1 MDAPTT
7 GPAHA
12 DASSDP
18 PDAAAIIPTS
28 KQQENPRHEEE
39 TPTKSAGAEQQSSLF
54 SKAIQWSQSQ
64 LQSTGRSGSRPRRQL
79 PSRSSSSGSASPHR
93 ITPSTTPPPPPTL
106 AIYSTDDDNE
116 VRYHS
121 QHTIFRFD
129 DRGHYSHRRLP
140 AYSHDTTTAAFGF
153 FTQPDINAAMSLL
166 IAVAK
171 AAQFTDAFLT
181 GLLVP
186 LIPTILET
194 RAGVHHKHVQFWTSI
209 LISTY
214 SGAFAALS
222 SSVPYLT
229 RQGPLLWVLLFGGL
243 GLAAGSFVLLQFHS
257 NLFFLILS
265 RALHGIA
272 GVAIARASAS
282 LVSVVVL
289 ACSEDEDED
298 ENDETAAVDVLTWMT
313 PAFIQSFA
321 ISIGPVSAGLLHG
334 FFGGQAAVFT
344 LAYVVIALTIVCGV
358 LVAIVTPPGRCPRTR
373 GERHEAE
380 GLLASQ
386 EDGQNYGTLSSRGGY
401 SSREVSPGHVS
412 RRSTR
417 RPSLA
422 ASEVTTTQEGGA
434 LGLHPS
440 VLRLIVPMGG
450 YIALSLIGSSLQS
463 VLPIFVQRTFDW
475 PMAASGFVF
484 VPLSAPAA
492 LVGLL
497 TNPLTNRYS
506 QASRLLTAF
515 GFIAAAPAFTCL
527 GGLTQNKMTVQTA
540 LLATLGWISV
550 ALGLCGEPLVKEIID
565 AVAGGEDIMG
575 MGGLS
580 TGAAKAESLPVL
592 ANAWGSFAGPL
603 LVATVIGVSG
613 WRGLT
618 ATLSWVCGC
627 AGLTALFFLGGLLTD
642 ADFESAGSSSADSSD
657 EESAPLLQDKGGDP
671 SDRSPYSYQ
680 DPHTSQNGGL
690 GKLQNGIL
698 HAPPKTEQ
706 SNMTSGSSSSSA
718 TRARRRQFSIDSFSV
733 ATTTQQSTLPPGES
747 FLSDGSS
754 SSQVRFQALLETDVP
769 VPERLKH
776 PERLALM
783 KQVPHMPETDPLL
796 AAGKRYVTD
805 LSEQSN
811 PKGKRQVVVFDEDE
825 APPELLRTRPHHVVA
840 VRIDGSP
847 EIVSTADPKL
857 HDHAMNITEETIDD
871 DTAEQEL
878 PGGSRRYVV
887 VLLNEGETGLEATG

>member
-1 MDAPTT
+1 M
-7 GPAHA
+7 
-12 DASSDP
+12 
-18 PDAAAIIPTS
+18 
-28 KQQENPRHEEE
+28 
-39 TPTKSAGAEQQSSLF
+39 
-54 SKAIQWSQSQ
+54 
-64 LQSTGRSGSRPRRQL
+64 SG
-79 PSRSSSSGSASPHR
+79 
-93 ITPSTTPPPPPTL
+93 
-106 AIYSTDDDNE
+106 
-116 VRYHS
+116 
-121 QHTIFRFD
+121 
-129 DRGHYSHRRLP
+129 
-140 AYSHDTTTAAFGF
+140 
-153 FTQPDINAAMSLL
+153 
-166 IAVAK
+166 
-171 AAQFTDAFLT
+171 
-181 GLLVP
+181 
-186 LIPTILET
+186 
-194 RAGVHHKHVQFWTSI
+194 
-209 LISTY
+209 
-214 SGAFAALS
+214 
-222 SSVPYLT
+222 
-229 RQGPLLWVLLFGGL
+229 
-243 GLAAGSFVLLQFHS
+243 
-257 NLFFLILS
+257 
-265 RALHGIA
+265 
-272 GVAIARASAS
+272 
-282 LVSVVVL
+282 VVL
-289 ACSEDEDED
+289 ACSEEDEED
-298 ENDETAAVDVLTWMT
+298 EAEDDGTTAVDVLTWMT

-334 FFGGQAAVFT
+334 FFGGQAAVFM
-344 LAYVVIALTIVCGV
+344 LAYAVIALTMVFGG
-358 LVAIVTPPGRCPRTR
+358 LVAVVTPAGRYPRIR
-373 GERHEAE
+373 GDQHEAE

-412 RRSTR
+412 RQSTR
-417 RPSLA
+417 RHSLA
-422 ASEVTTTQEGGA
+422 ASEVDVLQEPGA
-434 LGLHPS
+434 VGLHPS
-440 VLRLIVPMGG
+440 VIRLIVPMGG
-450 YIALSLIGSSLQS
+450 YIALSLIGSALQS

-497 TNPLTNRYS
+497 TTPLTNRYS

-515 GFIAAAPAFTCL
+515 GFITAAPAFTCL

-565 AVAGGEDIMG
+565 AVAGGDDIMG

-603 LVATVIGVSG
+603 LVATVMGVSG
-613 WRGLT
+613 WKGLT

-642 ADFESAGSSSADSSD
+642 ADFEGAGPSSTDSSD
-657 EESAPLLQDKGGDP
+657 EESGPLLQDKSDP

-747 FLSDGSS
+747 FLSDKSSS

-811 PKGKRQVVVFDEDE
+811 PKSKRQVVVFDEDE
-825 APPELLRTRPHHVVA
+825 APPELLQRRPYHIVT
-840 VRIDGSP
+840 IKTDGSP
-847 EIVSTADPKL
+847 EILSNVTDDATKL
-857 HDHAMNITEETIDD
+857 HDHAMNITEETTDD
-871 DTAEQEL
+871 HTAEQEL
-878 PGGSRRYVV
+878 PEGSRRYVV
-887 VLLNEGETGLEATG
+887 VLLDEGETGLEATD

>member
-1 MDAPTT
+1 
-7 GPAHA
+7 
-12 DASSDP
+12 
-18 PDAAAIIPTS
+18 
-28 KQQENPRHEEE
+28 
-39 TPTKSAGAEQQSSLF
+39 
-54 SKAIQWSQSQ
+54 
-64 LQSTGRSGSRPRRQL
+64 
-79 PSRSSSSGSASPHR
+79 
-93 ITPSTTPPPPPTL
+93 
-106 AIYSTDDDNE
+106 
-116 VRYHS
+116 
-121 QHTIFRFD
+121 
-129 DRGHYSHRRLP
+129 
-140 AYSHDTTTAAFGF
+140 
-153 FTQPDINAAMSLL
+153 MSLL

-214 SGAFAALS
+214 GGAFAALS

-265 RALHGIA
+265 RALHGVA

-282 LVSVVVL
+282 LVSGVVL
-289 ACSEDEDED
+289 ACSEEDQEDEGGD
-298 ENDETAAVDVLTWMT
+298 DGTTAVDVLTWMT

-321 ISIGPVSAGLLHG
+321 IAIGPVSAGLLHG

-344 LAYVVIALTIVCGV
+344 VAYAVIALTMVFGG
-358 LVAIVTPPGRCPRTR
+358 LVAVVTPAGRYPRTR
-373 GERHEAE
+373 GDQHEAE

-417 RPSLA
+417 RHSLA
-422 ASEVTTTQEGGA
+422 ASEVDVPQETGA

-440 VLRLIVPMGG
+440 ILRLIVPMGG
-450 YIALSLIGSSLQS
+450 YIALSLIGSALQS

-497 TNPLTNRYS
+497 TTPLTNRYS

-565 AVAGGEDIMG
+565 AVAGGDDLMG

-592 ANAWGSFAGPL
+592 ANAWGSFVGPL
-603 LVATVIGVSG
+603 LVAAVMGISS

-627 AGLTALFFLGGLLTD
+627 AGLSALFFLGGLLTD
-642 ADFESAGSSSADSSD
+642 ADFESAGPSSADSSD
-657 EESAPLLQDKGGDP
+657 EESGPLLQDKGSDP

-680 DPHTSQNGGL
+680 DAHTSHQNGGL
-690 GKLQNGIL
+690 GKLGNGIL

-747 FLSDGSS
+747 FLSDKSSSS

-811 PKGKRQVVVFDEDE
+811 PNYKRQVVVFDEDK
-825 APPELLRTRPHHVVA
+825 APPELLRSRPYHIVT
-840 VRIDGSP
+840 IKTDGSP
-847 EIVSTADPKL
+847 EVLSHVTDYATKV
-857 HDHAMNITEETIDD
+857 HDHAMNITEETTDD
-871 DTAEQEL
+871 ADEQDL
-878 PGGSRRYVV
+878 PEGSRRYVV
-887 VLLNEGETGLEATG
+887 VLLDEVETGVEATD